1 MSKRNSAALGSVGR
15 IGRGEGDGEM
25 ALDAFSPY
33 ESIIKS
39 RGDRDPLFD
48 VHGTVLDYGLL
59 ELLID
64 DAARRGKSAQSGDVA
79 RALDMWVA
87 EQFRRAELPEDAI
100 WPRLV
105 MPRALDASILSFIG
119 KMPPSLAEQCCAS
132 LTERY
137 RSSSVSVM
145 GAAYSKQV
153 DVGMATWPSGPE
165 LLVSTK
171 TMGSSFGKNMANRFE
186 EAYGDAKNL
195 KSRNPFAATGFAFL
209 VHADIL
215 NEHSSYLKAL
225 AMLEKLRA
233 EQDVYDAV
241 CLIVADWSSE
251 GAVLMRDEPSIPA
264 SLSAE
269 RFFAELVRIVL
280 MHAATDAYPEAR
292 AQFVQMKSHREQ

>member
-1 MSKRNSAALGSVGR
+1 
-15 IGRGEGDGEM
+15 M
-25 ALDAFSPY
+25 AFDAFSPY
-33 ESIIKS
+33 EVIIKS
-39 RGDRDPLFD
+39 KGDRDPLFD
-48 VHGTVLDYGLL
+48 AHGAVLDYGLL

-79 RALDMWVA
+79 RALD
-87 EQFRRAELPEDAI
+87 
-100 WPRLV
+100 
-105 MPRALDASILSFIG
+105 ASILSFIG
-119 KMPPSLAEQCCAS
+119 KMPPALAEQCCAS

-215 NEHSSYLKAL
+215 NERSSYLKAL
-225 AMLEKLRA
+225 AMLEKLQA

-251 GAVLMRDEPSIPA
+251 GAVLMHDEPSIPA

-269 RFFAELVRIVL
+269 RFFTELVHIVL

-292 AQFVQMKSHREQ
+292 AQFVHMKSHGE

>member
-1 MSKRNSAALGSVGR
+1 
-15 IGRGEGDGEM
+15 M
-25 ALDAFSPY
+25 AFDAFSPY
-33 ESIIKS
+33 EVIIKS
-39 RGDRDPLFD
+39 KGDRDPLFD
-48 VHGTVLDYGLL
+48 AHGAVLDYGLL

-87 EQFRRAELPEDAI
+87 EQFRRAKLPEDSI

-119 KMPPSLAEQCCAS
+119 KMPPALAEQCCAS

-215 NEHSSYLKAL
+215 NERSSYLKAL
-225 AMLEKLRA
+225 AMLEKLQA

-251 GAVLMRDEPSIPA
+251 GAALMHDEPSIPA

-269 RFFAELVRIVL
+269 RFFTELVHIVL

-292 AQFVQMKSHREQ
+292 AQFVHMKSHGE

>member
-1 MSKRNSAALGSVGR
+1 
-15 IGRGEGDGEM
+15 M